1 MVAADALSPHQQPGG
16 ANHVRAH
23 DPVLF
28 GVFYSPCPDGVVVGP
43 ALAGND
49 GIVRVKSAYPIGETI
64 ERLKKDIADKGIK
77 FFDEID
83 QSKLAADAG
92 IKLQP
97 SVLLIFGNPPLGT
110 QFITAN
116 ANAGL
121 DWPVRLLVFENDKG
135 EVWTAYTDFDW
146 IARRHGIKNRRDQF
160 KMASTV
166 IGSITSSVKAKVA
179 HRLRAGLRQ
188 HMPEP
193 AAMGAASLA
202 PAGGSPH
209 GGCDHVQDAGALVDS
224 GHSRRRERNR
234 NFRRSHHRGRHR
246 LVDFS
251 PNAAADIRARIPMS
265 TRSASV
271 ARSCSVS
278 KCWWPPTS

>member
-1 MVAADALSPHQQPGG
+1 MLKRMIQLCSSLLFAFALTASSP
-16 ANHVRAH
+16 
-23 DPVLF
+23 
-28 GVFYSPCPDGVVVGP
+28 VVT
-43 ALAGND
+43 LAGND

-77 FFDEID
+77 FFSEID

-121 DWPVRLLVFENDKG
+121 DWPVRLLVFENEKG

-146 IARRHGIKNRRDQF
+146 IARRHGINNRKEQF

-166 IGSITSSVKAKVA
+166 IESITSSVKAK
-179 HRLRAGLRQ
+179 
-188 HMPEP
+188 
-193 AAMGAASLA
+193 
-202 PAGGSPH
+202 
-209 GGCDHVQDAGALVDS
+209 
-224 GHSRRRERNR
+224 
-234 NFRRSHHRGRHR
+234 
-246 LVDFS
+246 
-251 PNAAADIRARIPMS
+251 
-265 TRSASV
+265 
-271 ARSCSVS
+271 
-278 KCWWPPTS
+278 